1 MILGALKAASLEK
14 NSCLQK
20 DVKKCFC
27 PIPMV
32 NILEKILVI
41 FLILV
46 STTLKQAIFTYNK
59 VFHLSHL
66 LQNSQ

>member
-46 STTLKQAIFTYNK
+46 SIAK
-59 VFHLSHL
+59 VL
-66 LQNSQ
+66 L